1 MQEASTRME
10 DNDAVDAVPEIF
22 VCPITQEQM
31 VDPEVALVQQLTQE
45 NARLTQQLQQLQQQ
59 ERVQQL
65 TLENARLTQQLQQQ
79 LQQER
84 VQQLTQENAR
94 LTQQLQQQERQRFA
108 PQNGDRG
115 QWWNLS
121 HRSVVSTVL
130 VIVFAG
136 IRLLLHCRHEE
147 GDKSGAAIASAAS
160 SMALW

>member
-31 VDPEVALVQQLTQE
+31 VDPEVALVQQLTLE
-45 NARLTQQLQQLQQQ
+45 NARMTQQLQ
-59 ERVQQL
+59 R
-65 TLENARLTQQLQQQ
+65 
-79 LQQER
+79 QER

-94 LTQQLQQQERQRFA
+94 LTQQLQQQERQRIA

-121 HRSVVSTVL
+121 HRTVVSTVL
-130 VIVFAG
+130 VIVLQG
-136 IRLLLHCRHEE
+136 LGSYCTVGTRI
-147 GDKSGAAIASAAS
+147 GDKSGAAIATAAS
-160 SMALW
+160 CVALRCACAHAH